1 MRGETTSDVFEK
13 KSSTDEVWCQYHGS
27 PRPGMAMTVTLA

>member
-13 KSSTDEVWCQYHGS
+13 ASTDEVGCQYHGS